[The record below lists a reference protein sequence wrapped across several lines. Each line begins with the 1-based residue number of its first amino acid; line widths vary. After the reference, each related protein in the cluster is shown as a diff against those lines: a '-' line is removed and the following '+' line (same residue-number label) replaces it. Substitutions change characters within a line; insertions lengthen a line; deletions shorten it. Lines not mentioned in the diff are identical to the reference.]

1 MAKSY
6 LSLKHSESV
15 ATASAAQIYA
25 AYITAGRATEGD
37 ESKWMKRA
45 IREAII
51 IAQSMDEAVTSDD
64 EMS

>member
-1 MAKSY
+1 MNKSY

-25 AYITAGRATEGD
+25 AYISAGRVPEGD
-37 ESKWMKRA
+37 EAKWMKRA